1 MADSSGEEPL
11 GTMTKTPAPL
21 GAMTKAPAPADA
33 AAAAAASGLF
43 KLWPP
48 SDATRVAVTHK
59 MALKLSS
66 ACFESKSFPRIEL
79 ADAEVHAKRIEE
91 EAFGAAQAAD
101 QRGEDAGS
109 GVVMVYARRA
119 SKMMLETLRSQ
130 SRENGEP
137 VTPTVGRGGARDNG
151 TATNSGK
158 KLIVIW
164 SLSMFL
170 ALRSREEL
178 RDLN

>member
-11 GTMTKTPAPL
+11 GTMTK
-21 GAMTKAPAPADA
+21 APAPAD
-33 AAAAAASGLF
+33 AAAASGLF